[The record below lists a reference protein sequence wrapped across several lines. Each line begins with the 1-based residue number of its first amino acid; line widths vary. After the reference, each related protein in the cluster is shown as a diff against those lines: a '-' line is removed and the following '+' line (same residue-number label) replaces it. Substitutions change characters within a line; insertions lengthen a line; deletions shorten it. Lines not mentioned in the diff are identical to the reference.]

1 MNTQLLIYAISVKQ
15 VVEHVA
21 RPDKPASNGK
31 HMNAR
36 KAMDLYRSGA
46 CTRLRHHILVPS
58 QYRGGR
64 P

>member
-1 MNTQLLIYAISVKQ
+1 MNNQLLIYATSVKQ
-15 VVEHVA
+15 VVEHAA

-36 KAMDLYRSGA
+36 KAMDLYGSGA
-46 CTRLRHHILVPS
+46 CTRLKNHILVPS
-58 QYRGGR
+58 QYRGGG